1 MADQA
6 GASERQIQ
14 VRFTTKQT
22 KYAVTDTPIA
32 VPISLRRYALS
43 EIVNHLL
50 GNGMLNNQ
58 LFANRVA
65 LAPVTPRANG

>member
-1 MADQA
+1 MADQT
-6 GASERQIQ
+6 GANERQIQ

-32 VPISLRRYALS
+32 VPITLRRYALS

-50 GNGMLNNQ
+50 GNGMC
-58 LFANRVA
+58 A
-65 LAPVTPRANG
+65 LCAESHLARLCP